1 MRTLL
6 RKRYEIETKQYL
18 DNGFYTGACFLKFA
32 EILKVR
38 QTLALKALSS
48 YSEKASAVETFVK
61 NSMLSESAK
70 EDYIARFKDRLKALG
85 IR

>member
-6 RKRYEIETKQYL
+6 RKRYEIETKQYI

-32 EILKVR
+32 ETLKVR

-48 YSEKASAVETFVK
+48 YSEKLSSVETLVRR
-61 NSMLSESAK
+61 SMLSSSAK